1 MFQNLMDLFNSD
13 LESWWLKL
21 FFWCIRN
28 ISVWSFPGCCF
39 FAVHDLF
46 EERPWLSNTLHYLMF
61 QGICLTS
68 VMFLLNIYVD
78 CESVVFKW
86 EYISDVK
93 SSFLFIQWNSFHNCC
108 DTSLVLNGRV
118 LRSKE
123 TITCLLIA
131 SMFEKILM
139 ERAIVLWEASFVI
152 FFVQKQASKMM
163 FNE

>member
-21 FFWCIRN
+21 FFWCICN

-61 QGICLTS
+61 QGMCLTS
-68 VMFLLNIYVD
+68 VMFLLSAYVD

-93 SSFLFIQWNSFHNCC
+93 SSSLFIQLNSFHNCC
-108 DTSLVLNGRV
+108 DTSLVLNRRV
-118 LRSKE
+118 FGSKE
-123 TITCLLIA
+123 TIACLLIA
-131 SMFEKILM
+131 SMFEKNSHGKGYCTMRSFLCHFLC
-139 ERAIVLWEASFVI
+139 AEAS
-152 FFVQKQASKMM
+152 
-163 FNE
+163 

>member
-21 FFWCIRN
+21 FFWCICN

-61 QGICLTS
+61 QGMCLTS
-68 VMFLLNIYVD
+68 VMFLLSAYVD

-93 SSFLFIQWNSFHNCC
+93 SSSLFIQLNSFHNCC

-123 TITCLLIA
+123 TIACLLIA
-131 SMFEKILM
+131 SMFEKNSHGKGYCTMRSFLCHFLC
-139 ERAIVLWEASFVI
+139 AEAS
-152 FFVQKQASKMM
+152 
-163 FNE
+163 

>member
-21 FFWCIRN
+21 FFWCICN
-28 ISVWSFPGCCF
+28 ISVWSFPGCYF

-61 QGICLTS
+61 QGMCLTS
-68 VMFLLNIYVD
+68 VMFLLSAYVD

-93 SSFLFIQWNSFHNCC
+93 SSSLFIQLNSFHNCC
-108 DTSLVLNGRV
+108 DTSLVLNRRV
-118 LRSKE
+118 FGSKE
-123 TITCLLIA
+123 TIACLLIA

-139 ERAIVLWEASFVI
+139 ERAIVLWEAFFVI
-152 FFVQKQASKMM
+152 FFAQKQASKMM
-163 FNE
+163 FNK

>member
-21 FFWCIRN
+21 FFWCICN

-61 QGICLTS
+61 QGMCLTS
-68 VMFLLNIYVD
+68 VMFLLSAYVD

-93 SSFLFIQWNSFHNCC
+93 SSSLFIQLNSFHNCC

-118 LRSKE
+118 FGSKE
-123 TITCLLIA
+123 TIACLLIA
-131 SMFEKILM
+131 SMFEKNSHGKGYCTMRSFLCHFLC
-139 ERAIVLWEASFVI
+139 AEAS
-152 FFVQKQASKMM
+152 
-163 FNE
+163 